1 MSALSGSDK
10 PVGRVRFMD
19 RQRVNLDGFAVENP
33 ELGLAALRSP
43 HDPPPSLVITDGR
56 VTELD
61 GVSEAEFDSIDTYIA
76 RHGLDLSVAEE
87 VMALSD
93 VAFARLLV
101 DPAVPRYE
109 IIRLSAGAT
118 PAKLARVLAL
128 LRPPELG
135 LAMTK
140 LRARRTPSNQAH
152 VTNRLDDPL
161 LLAADAATAAAF
173 GFREVETTV
182 PVLADAPSNAV
193 ACLIGAAFGADGVLI
208 QCSVEEALELELGM
222 RGLTSYAE
230 TVSLYGTEE
239 VFTDG
244 DDTPWSKAFLTSAY
258 ASRGMKMRVS
268 SGAGAEVLMAGARGQ
283 SMLYLEARCVALAR
297 AIGAQGVQNGGIDGA
312 SVAAAVPSGLRELM
326 AENIMVMMRNLE
338 SCSGNDALMSESD
351 MRRTSRTLPI
361 VLAGSDFAFSGFG
374 SIQRYDNM
382 FGPSNFNAEDIDD
395 FLAMQRDWGI
405 DGGLRTVSPSRIGDL
420 RREAAQACRAVYAH
434 LGLADFT
441 DEHVELAVDAAGSKD
456 LGETDTLA
464 VLSAAHAIRQRG
476 LTVVDIV
483 AALDECGYF
492 EVAERTVAFVR
503 ARLSGDYL
511 QTSAIFDEQLRVLSL
526 VTDPN
531 DYAGPGTG
539 YAPTPERQREIDAIR
554 QARGVSDLRSEQ
566 ARSAV
571 PLLAPVGPAL
581 PGQDPRDVVIGVS
594 PAVGRDVWRCLSGLA
609 VTDVLR
615 EMLAGLEEEGCTG
628 RVVRFNDTVD
638 LGRVGLAAARLSGS
652 GIGIGL
658 QGKGTALIHR
668 RDLAPLANLE
678 LYSVAPSVT
687 PELYRLLGANA
698 ARHAKGGTP
707 DPARNPYS
715 DEAIEARYHTT
726 VIALMELERRRD
738 GSRRAPGR
746 AVAGGTEVI
755 SPRASAPRRLPSTPH
770 AAAPMKHRCRQG
782 DTDVSSVRLAGLVE
796 VVDVADVTGVRA
808 LSGRPVEGLTVEAVR
823 AGEVGL
829 ADLRIHPETL
839 ERQAVV
845 AAEHGNPQLAE
856 NLRRA
861 AELTQLPDDEVLGIY
876 EALRPGPVH
885 RRAADRAG
893 RVAGRPGAAALRGAG
908 GRGGRGLR
916 PARAHRVTRTRGRRR
931 GDGAEVASAV
941 TVLRWPAR

>member
-1 MSALSGSDK
+1 MAAPPEQLPDQPATQ
-10 PVGRVRFMD
+10 PVGRIRFMD
-19 RQRVNLDGFAVENP
+19 QQRVNLDGFAVEDP
-33 ELGLAALRSP
+33 GLGLVALRSP
-43 HDPPPSLVITDGR
+43 GDPAPSLVITDGR

-61 GVSEAEFDSIDTYIA
+61 GVAEADFDSIDTYIA
-76 RHGLDLSVAEE
+76 RHGLDLTVADEAMGLPDTE
-87 VMALSD
+87 
-93 VAFARLLV
+93 FARRLISP
-101 DPAVPRYE
+101 DVPRAE

-118 PAKLARVLAL
+118 PAKLARVLGL
-128 LRPPELG
+128 LRPAELG

-140 LRARRTPSNQAH
+140 LRGRRTPSNQAH

-161 LLAADAATAAAF
+161 LLAADSATAAGF

-193 ACLIGAAFGADGVLI
+193 ACLIGASVASPGVLI

-230 TVSLYGTEE
+230 TISLYGTEQ

-268 SGAGAEVLMAGARGQ
+268 SGAGAEVLMAGAEEK

-312 SVAAAVPSGLRELM
+312 SVAASVPGGLRELM
-326 AENIMVMMRNLE
+326 AENLMAMMRNLE

-361 VLAGSDFAFSGFG
+361 VLAGSDFVFSGFG

-395 FLAMQRDWGI
+395 FLAMQRDWGV
-405 DGGLRTVSPSRIGDL
+405 DGGLRTVPAGRIAGL
-420 RREAAQACRAVYAH
+420 RREAAQACRAVYRH

-441 DEHVELAVDAAGSKD
+441 DEHVERAVDAAGSKD

-464 VLSAAHAIRQRG
+464 VVGAAHAIREGG
-476 LTVVDIV
+476 LTVVDVV
-483 AALDECGYF
+483 AALDETGY
-492 EVAERTVAFVR
+492 EHVAEKIMDMTR

-511 QTSAIFDEQLRVLSL
+511 QTAAIFDESLRVLSL

-539 YAPTPERQREIDAIR
+539 YEPGPARQAEIDAIR
-554 QARGVSDLRSEQ
+554 QARGVADLRAEQ
-566 ARSAV
+566 AAAAAAG
-571 PLLAPVGPAL
+571 LLGPAGPAS

-594 PAVGRDVWRCLSGLA
+594 PAVGRDVWRSLSGLT
-609 VTDVLR
+609 VPEVLG
-615 EMLAGLEEEGCTG
+615 ELLAGLEEEGCTG
-628 RVVRFNDTVD
+628 RVVRFSDTVD
-638 LGRVGLAAARLSGS
+638 LGRIGLAAARLAGS

-726 VIALMELERRRD
+726 VIALMALER
-738 GSRRAPGR
+738 AW
-746 AVAGGTEVI
+746 V
-755 SPRASAPRRLPSTPH
+755 
-770 AAAPMKHRCRQG
+770 Q
-782 DTDVSSVRLAGLVE
+782 
-796 VVDVADVTGVRA
+796 
-808 LSGRPVEGLTVEAVR
+808 
-823 AGEVGL
+823 
-829 ADLRIHPETL
+829 
-839 ERQAVV
+839 
-845 AAEHGNPQLAE
+845 
-856 NLRRA
+856 
-861 AELTQLPDDEVLGIY
+861 
-876 EALRPGPVH
+876 
-885 RRAADRAG
+885 
-893 RVAGRPGAAALRGAG
+893 PGAPAEELSRK
-908 GRGGRGLR
+908 GLQ
-916 PARAHRVTRTRGRRR
+916 
-931 GDGAEVASAV
+931 
-941 TVLRWPAR
+941 

>member
-1 MSALSGSDK
+1 MTGPRE
-10 PVGRVRFMD
+10 PVGRIRFMD
-19 RQRVNLDGFAVENP
+19 RQRVNLDGFAIENA

-43 HDPPPSLVITDGR
+43 HDPSPSLVVTDGR

-61 GVSEAEFDSIDTYIA
+61 GVAEAEFDSIDTYIA
-76 RHGLDLSVAEE
+76 RHGLDLSVAAEA
-87 VMALSD
+87 MALSD

-101 DPAVPRYE
+101 DPAVPRDE
-109 IIRLSAGAT
+109 IIRVSAGAT

-128 LRPPELG
+128 LRPPELVM
-135 LAMTK
+135 AMTK

-173 GFREVETTV
+173 GFREIETTV
-182 PVLADAPSNAV
+182 PVLGDAPSNAV

-208 QCSVEEALELELGM
+208 QCSVEEAMELELGM

-230 TVSLYGTEE
+230 TVSLYGTEQ

-268 SGAGAEVLMAGARGQ
+268 SGAGAEVLMAGAQGQ

-312 SVAAAVPSGLRELM
+312 SVAASVPGGLRELM

-395 FLAMQRDWGI
+395 FLAMQRDWGV
-405 DGGLRTVSPSRIGDL
+405 DGGLRTVDAARLCEL

-441 DEHVELAVDAAGSKD
+441 DEHVDLAVDAAGSKD

-464 VLSAAHAIRQRG
+464 VLGAAHAIRQRR
-476 LTVVDIV
+476 LTAVDIV

-492 EVAERTVAFVR
+492 HEAERTMAFAR

-511 QTSAIFDEQLRVLSL
+511 QTSAIFDEHLQVLSL

-531 DYAGPGTG
+531 DYRGPGTG
-539 YAPTPERQREIDAIR
+539 YEPSPERQREIDAIR
-554 QARGVSDLRSEQ
+554 QARGVSDLRASQ
-566 ARSAV
+566 ARFAV
-571 PLLAPVGPAL
+571 PMLAPVGPAG
-581 PGQDPRDVVIGVS
+581 PGSSGQGPRDVVIGVS

-615 EMLAGLEEEGCTG
+615 ELLAGLEEEGCAG
-628 RVVRFNDTVD
+628 RVVRFNDSVD
-638 LGRVGLAAARLSGS
+638 LGRIGLAAARLAGS

-678 LYSVAPSVT
+678 LYSVAPTVT

-726 VIALMELERRRD
+726 VIALMELERRRMTA
-738 GSRRAPGR
+738 GAPP
-746 AVAGGTEVI
+746 E
-755 SPRASAPRRLPSTPH
+755 
-770 AAAPMKHRCRQG
+770 
-782 DTDVSSVRLAGLVE
+782 E
-796 VVDVADVTGVRA
+796 
-808 LSGRPVEGLTVEAVR
+808 LSLEGLT
-823 AGEVGL
+823 
-829 ADLRIHPETL
+829 
-839 ERQAVV
+839 
-845 AAEHGNPQLAE
+845 
-856 NLRRA
+856 
-861 AELTQLPDDEVLGIY
+861 
-876 EALRPGPVH
+876 
-885 RRAADRAG
+885 
-893 RVAGRPGAAALRGAG
+893 
-908 GRGGRGLR
+908 
-916 PARAHRVTRTRGRRR
+916 
-931 GDGAEVASAV
+931 
-941 TVLRWPAR
+941 

>member
-1 MSALSGSDK
+1 MSEPPESAGSRISEP
-10 PVGRVRFMD
+10 PVGRIRFMD
-19 RQRVNLDGFAVENP
+19 QQRVNLDGFAVEDP
-33 ELGLAALRSP
+33 ELGLTALRSP
-43 HDPPPSLVITDGR
+43 RDPSPSLVVEDGR
-56 VTELD
+56 ITELD
-61 GVSEAEFDSIDTYIA
+61 GVPEAEFDSIDAYIA
-76 RHGLDLSVAEE
+76 RHGLDLSVAAET
-87 VMALSD
+87 MALSD

-101 DPAVPRYE
+101 DPAVPRQE
-109 IIRLSAGAT
+109 IVRLSAGAT

-128 LRPPELG
+128 LRPPELVM
-135 LAMTK
+135 AMTK

-173 GFREVETTV
+173 GFREIETTV

-230 TVSLYGTEE
+230 TVSLYGTEQ

-268 SGAGAEVLMAGARGQ
+268 SGAGAEVLMAGAQGK

-312 SVAAAVPSGLRELM
+312 SVAASVPNGLRELM
-326 AENIMVMMRNLE
+326 AENVMVMMRNLE

-395 FLAMQRDWGI
+395 FLAMQRDWGV
-405 DGGLRTVSPSRIGDL
+405 DGGLRTVDVARLGEL

-441 DEHVELAVDAAGSKD
+441 DEHVDLAVDAAGSKD
-456 LGETDTLA
+456 LLGVSDTLA
-464 VLSAAHAIRQRG
+464 VLGAAEAIRQRG

-492 EVAERTVAFVR
+492 EVAERTLAFVR
-503 ARLSGDYL
+503 ARLSGAYL
-511 QTSAIFDEQLRVLSL
+511 QTSAIFDPRLRVLSL

-539 YAPTPERQREIDAIR
+539 YAPSPERQREIDAIR
-554 QARGVSDLRSEQ
+554 QARGVADLRSSQ
-566 ARSAV
+566 ARLAE
-571 PLLAPVGPAL
+571 PLLAPVGPAP
-581 PGQDPRDVVIGVS
+581 PGQGPRDVVIGVS
-594 PAVGRDVWRCLSGLA
+594 PAVGRDVWQCLSGMA

-615 EMLAGLEEEGCTG
+615 EILAGLEEEGCAG

-638 LGRVGLAAARLSGS
+638 LGRIGLAAARLAGS
-652 GIGIGL
+652 GVGIGL

-678 LYSVAPSVT
+678 LYSVAPTVT
-687 PELYRLLGANA
+687 PALYRLLGANA

-715 DEAIEARYHTT
+715 DQAIEARYHTT
-726 VIALMELERRRD
+726 VIALMELERRRMTP
-738 GSRRAPGR
+738 GAPP
-746 AVAGGTEVI
+746 E
-755 SPRASAPRRLPSTPH
+755 
-770 AAAPMKHRCRQG
+770 
-782 DTDVSSVRLAGLVE
+782 E
-796 VVDVADVTGVRA
+796 
-808 LSGRPVEGLTVEAVR
+808 LSLEGLK
-823 AGEVGL
+823 
-829 ADLRIHPETL
+829 
-839 ERQAVV
+839 
-845 AAEHGNPQLAE
+845 
-856 NLRRA
+856 
-861 AELTQLPDDEVLGIY
+861 
-876 EALRPGPVH
+876 
-885 RRAADRAG
+885 
-893 RVAGRPGAAALRGAG
+893 
-908 GRGGRGLR
+908 
-916 PARAHRVTRTRGRRR
+916 
-931 GDGAEVASAV
+931 
-941 TVLRWPAR
+941 